1 MKCKIIKQ
9 ALAFRS
15 HGASDRSDVPRSRNG
30 DPMVCSKLAEG
41 MKFRSALTK
50 SNDTIALRMTIAF
63 GSIWC
68 VYAFAVFS
76 LVPLLAPSVENALL
90 YISNCIQLIAL
101 PALMVGSAILA
112 RSSDQRARSDHDA
125 LLEILKD
132 VHEELAILKQMM
144 PGVAQEPDTE
154 RKEKSRV
161 PNP

>member
-1 MKCKIIKQ
+1 M
-9 ALAFRS
+9 A
-15 HGASDRSDVPRSRNG
+15 
-30 DPMVCSKLAEG
+30 CSKLAKG
-41 MKFRSALTK
+41 GFMKFQSALTK
-50 SNDTIALRMTIAF
+50 SNDTIALKMTIAF

-68 VYAFAVFS
+68 VYAFTVFS
-76 LVPLLAPSVENALL
+76 LVPLLAPSVEDKLL

-112 RSSDQRARSDHDA
+112 RSSDQRARNDHDA
-125 LLEILKD
+125 LREILKD

-154 RKEKSRV
+154 RQGESRV